1 MKQYLLLIFILILT
15 PAIYADDDDDDNFSF
30 FGDLFDNLVDSIEEV
45 PELFLEYS
53 LRILNQSLEPFLNS
67 IKNQLGHN
75 PNIDNNH
82 TTWKI
87 ITYTLS
93 FLYLLLIL
101 YAGLLFIT
109 AGTDSMK
116 KQQAKEWITNVIIML
131 ILIQSSF
138 YLYGIV
144 LELGSGMN
152 QAILN
157 LIPNEFYTVNSLS
170 YLELGSQIVM
180 VIVYVLILIITLLFL
195 VIRTIIIFLGVVL
208 LPLAIFLYF
217 IPPMQ
222 AYGKFFINLILVF
235 VFSTFLASLILL
247 TISNL
252 TLSGD
257 YSELVKTS
265 INIGGFL
272 LINILFIAL
281 GFLIISNAS
290 LGSFKTKVSLSV
302 KYFKD
307 FTDNTKNEEYQRL
320 KQDNLNKQLDLY
332 EKYKEK
338 YGGN

>member
-1 MKQYLLLIFILILT
+1 MKHLLIIFILILT

-30 FGDLFDNLVDSIEEV
+30 FGDLFDNLVESIEEV

-67 IKNQLGHN
+67 IKDQLGHN

-157 LIPNEFYTVNSLS
+157 LIPLILNNSLA
-170 YLELGSQIVM
+170 QAKTVAPV
-180 VIVYVLILIITLLFL
+180 VITSSTSNKCLSSNSFEFSSFITNVVSVFL
-195 VIRTIIIFLGVVL
+195 DRNHLD
-208 LPLAIFLYF
+208 
-217 IPPMQ
+217 
-222 AYGKFFINLILVF
+222 FFV
-235 VFSTFLASLILL
+235 
-247 TISNL
+247 
-252 TLSGD
+252 
-257 YSELVKTS
+257 
-265 INIGGFL
+265 
-272 LINILFIAL
+272 
-281 GFLIISNAS
+281 
-290 LGSFKTKVSLSV
+290 
-302 KYFKD
+302 
-307 FTDNTKNEEYQRL
+307 
-320 KQDNLNKQLDLY
+320 
-332 EKYKEK
+332 
-338 YGGN
+338 